1 MAITFADA
9 TASDVV
15 SRLVAQF
22 ETALGETLQPSDE
35 RRIFLNQLAQVVVA
49 IAADQN
55 DKGNQNLLRF
65 ARGQALDD
73 IGDLFGVERIAAH
86 GASVGLKFTLSEA
99 RTSNTTIPQGT
110 RATPDGKTYFATVED
125 LTIPAGSTEG
135 EVWASCLTAGV
146 IGNGYTAG
154 QIRYIVDNV
163 PFLAS
168 VTNTTE
174 SSGGADEES
183 DDSLRERIHLA
194 PETMSTAGTIEG
206 YEYHAKSASA
216 DVGDVKVY
224 SPVND
229 ATLTEEERA
238 AGAGRVYIYILKADG
253 SIPAEGDPVI
263 DAVSAAVSAK
273 DVRPLTDLVT
283 VSAPSTVFYG
293 VEIAYHISED
303 DAGRVAEIQEAVNA
317 AVNEYT
323 AWQDSKIGRDINPDR
338 LRRLLLNAG
347 ASRVEIT
354 KPAYTVVGHANV
366 AQVTGETSIT
376 YSGLSE

>member
-1 MAITFADA
+1 MSITFADA

-22 ETALGETLQPSDE
+22 EAALGETLQPSDE

-49 IAADQN
+49 ITADQN

-65 ARGQALDD
+65 ARGEHLDA
-73 IGDLFGVERIAAH
+73 IGELFGVERIAAH
-86 GASVGLKFTLSEA
+86 GASVRLKFTLSEA
-99 RTSNTTIPQGT
+99 RPSDTAIPQGT
-110 RATPDGKTYFATVED
+110 RATPDGKIYFATVED

-135 EVWASCLTAGV
+135 EVYAVCLTDGV

-163 PFLAS
+163 PFLSS
-168 VTNTTE
+168 VSNTTE

-183 DDSLRERIHLA
+183 DDSLRDRIRLA

-229 ATLTEEERA
+229 ESLTEEERA
-238 AGAGRVYIYILKADG
+238 AGAGRVYIYILKSDG
-253 SIPAEGDPVI
+253 TIPAEGDPVL
-263 DAVSAAVSAK
+263 AAVRGAVTAK
-273 DVRPLTDLVT
+273 DVRPLTDYVI
-283 VSAPSTVFYG
+283 VSAPSVVPYG
-293 VEIAYHISED
+293 VEIAYHIADD
-303 DAGRVAEIQEAVNA
+303 DAGRVAEIQEAISA
-317 AVNEYT
+317 AINEYI
-323 AWQDSKIGRDINPDR
+323 AWQDGKIGRDINPDR
-338 LRRLLLNAG
+338 LRKNLYNAG

-354 KPAYTVVGHANV
+354 QPVHAAVTSSKV
-366 AQVTGETSIT
+366 ARVTGEMSVT
-376 YSGLSE
+376 YSGFSE

>member
-9 TASDVV
+9 TASEVV

-22 ETALGETLQPSDE
+22 EAVLGETLQPSDE

-49 IAADQN
+49 ISADQN

-65 ARGQALDD
+65 ARGEHLDA
-73 IGDLFGVERIAAH
+73 IGELFGVERIAAH
-86 GASVGLKFTLSEA
+86 GSTVTLKFTLSEA
-99 RTSNTTIPQGT
+99 RSADTTIPQGT
-110 RATPDGKTYFATVED
+110 RATPDGKTYFATTEA
-125 LTIPAGSTEG
+125 LTIPAGSIDG
-135 EVWASCLTAGV
+135 EAWATCLTAGA

-168 VTNTTE
+168 VTNTAE

-216 DVGDVKVY
+216 DVGDVVVY

-229 ATLTEEERA
+229 ETLTEEERA
-238 AGAGRVYIYILKADG
+238 AGAGRVFIYILKADG
-253 SIPAEGDPVI
+253 TIPTDGDPVL
-263 DAVSAAVSAK
+263 AAVKAAVTAK
-273 DVRPLTDLVT
+273 DVRPLTDYVT
-283 VSAPSTVFYG
+283 VSAPSTVSYG
-293 VEIAYHISED
+293 VNFAYYIADD
-303 DAGRVAEIQEAVNA
+303 DAGRVAEIQEAVGA
-317 AVNEYT
+317 AVKEYI
-323 AWQDSKIGRDINPDR
+323 AWQDGKIGRDINPDR
-338 LRRLLLNAG
+338 LRKYLLNAG
-347 ASRVEIT
+347 ASRIEIT
-354 KPAYTVVGHANV
+354 QPVYAAVGSAKV
-366 AQVTGETSIT
+366 AKVTGEAAVT

>member
-22 ETALGETLQPSDE
+22 EAVLGETLQPSDE

-49 IAADQN
+49 ISADQN
-55 DKGNQNLLRF
+55 DKGNQNLLRY
-65 ARGQALDD
+65 ARGQTLDD
-73 IGDLFGVERIAAH
+73 IGELFAVERIAAH
-86 GASVGLKFTLSEA
+86 GASVRLKFALSEA
-99 RTSNTTIPQGT
+99 RTADTTIPQGT
-110 RATPDGKTYFATVED
+110 RATPDGNTYFATTAA

-135 EVWASCLTAGV
+135 EVMAICLTAGSV
-146 IGNGYTAG
+146 GNGYAVG
-154 QIRYIVDNV
+154 QIRYIVDNA

-183 DDSLRERIHLA
+183 DDSLRNRIRLA

-216 DVGDVKVY
+216 DVGDVVVY

-238 AGAGRVYIYILKADG
+238 AGAGRVYIYILKSDG
-253 SIPAEGDPVI
+253 TIPAEDDPVL
-263 DAVSAAVSAK
+263 AAVKAAVGAK
-273 DVRPLTDLVT
+273 DVRPLTDYVV
-283 VSAPSTVFYG
+283 VSSPSAVSYG
-293 VEIAYHISED
+293 VEIAYHIADD
-303 DAGRVAEIQEAVNA
+303 DAGRVAEIQEAVNV
-317 AVNEYT
+317 AVNEYI
-323 AWQDSKIGRDINPDR
+323 AWQDGKIGRDINPDR
-338 LRRLLLNAG
+338 LRKYLLNAG

-354 KPAYTVVGHANV
+354 QPVYTVVGAANV
-366 AQVTGETSIT
+366 AKVAGETSVT